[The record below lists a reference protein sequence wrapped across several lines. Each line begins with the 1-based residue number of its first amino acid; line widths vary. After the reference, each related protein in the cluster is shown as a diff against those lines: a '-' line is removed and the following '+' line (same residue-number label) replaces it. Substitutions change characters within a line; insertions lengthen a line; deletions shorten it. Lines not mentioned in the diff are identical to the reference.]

1 MPAFEAKTHFIAG
14 AKYPLAKDAQAFP
27 PLPCEHKVGDRVA
40 FTNDYGVTFH
50 NQVVTGFASTVEYG
64 RFVFLD
70 IDSWWFP
77 VRPENLTK
85 QPQTGES
92 PPAALPSA
100 H

>member
-27 PLPCEHKVGDRVA
+27 PLPCEFKVGDKVT
-40 FTNDYGVTFH
+40 FTNDYGVEFH
-50 NQVVTGFASTVEYG
+50 DKTVTGFASTVEHG

-92 PPAALPSA
+92 QPAALPGA

>member
-27 PLPCEHKVGDRVA
+27 PLPCEFKVGDKVT
-40 FTNDYGVTFH
+40 FTNDYGVEFH
-50 NQVVTGFASTVEYG
+50 DKTVTGFASTVEHG

-77 VRPENLTK
+77 VRPKNLTK

>member
-27 PLPCEHKVGDRVA
+27 PLPCEHKVGDRVT
-40 FTNDYGVTFH
+40 FTNDYGVEFH
-50 NQVVTGFASTVEYG
+50 DKTVTGFASTVEHG

-77 VRPENLTK
+77 VRPKNLTK

-92 PPAALPSA
+92 QPAALPGA

>member
-1 MPAFEAKTHFIAG
+1 MPAFAAKTHFIAG

-27 PLPCEHKVGDRVA
+27 PLPCELKVGDKVT
-40 FTNDYGVTFH
+40 FTNDYGVEFH
-50 NQVVTGFASTVEYG
+50 DKTVTGFASTVEYG